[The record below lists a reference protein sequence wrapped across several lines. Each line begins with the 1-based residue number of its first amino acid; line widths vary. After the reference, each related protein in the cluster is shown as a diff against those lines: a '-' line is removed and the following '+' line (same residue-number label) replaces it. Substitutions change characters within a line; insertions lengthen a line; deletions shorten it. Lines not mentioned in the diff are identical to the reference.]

1 MEAEFYAVGQALRK
15 LDRPEVPA
23 AFGHATFRAFVEAEV
38 MGFHRA
44 HRYMTVAEAYTK
56 RSALSLGVEKAF
68 HLVQYARVMNTRTS
82 AQAMAERDARIGSN
96 RERVSELTAVDVQN
110 LVRAGRLRAAQEAR
124 PKVTHR
130 ERRVAAKL
138 GRAFEE
144 RFGVD
149 ATVRVDKKR
158 DVVRIEVRLADL
170 LE

>member
-1 MEAEFYAVGQALRK
+1 MVRRLVVQFEGVVGRSS
-15 LDRPEVPA
+15 RVV
-23 AFGHATFRAFVEAEV
+23 AT
-38 MGFHRA
+38 
-44 HRYMTVAEAYTK
+44 K
-56 RSALSLGVEKAF
+56 PF

-96 RERVSELTAVDVQN
+96 RERVSELTALEVQN